1 MDRRKF
7 LSLAIAALGGCQV
20 LSASRARL
28 EYISVSNLDDAP
40 HTLAIRVLS
49 DGTAVYDDEIRV
61 RRSSEFGTSENPAP
75 VIDEDWMDDPSTFTV
90 KARLTGGDWYVKT
103 FPNEARPGDCYV
115 VAIQI
120 TEGGALTMPYDESA
134 AGCG

>member
-7 LSLAIAALGGCQV
+7 LSLAIASLGGCQV
-20 LSASRARL
+20 LSDASARL
-28 EYISVSNLDDAP
+28 ESISVSNLDDAP
-40 HTLAIRVLS
+40 HTLSIRVLS
-49 DGTAVYDDEIRV
+49 DGKTVYDDEIRV

-75 VIDEDWMDDPSTFTV
+75 VIDEDWMDDPSSFTV

-115 VAIQI
+115 VAVEI
-120 TEGGALTMPYDESA
+120 GVDGMLTMPYDESA
-134 AGCG
+134 SGCG

>member
-7 LSLAIAALGGCQV
+7 LSLAIASLGGCQA
-20 LSASRARL
+20 LSDAGARL
-28 EYISVSNLDDAP
+28 ESISVSNLDDDP
-40 HTLAIRVLS
+40 HTLSIRVLS
-49 DGTAVYDDEIRV
+49 DGKTVYDDEIRV

-75 VIDEDWMDDPSTFTV
+75 VIDEDWMDDRSTFTV

-103 FPNEARPGDCYV
+103 FPNEERPGDCYW
-115 VAIQI
+115 VAVEI
-120 TEGGALTMPYDESA
+120 GVDGVLTMPYDESA